1 MPVWIATAL
10 ALLRGLSGRS
20 LAFVGGARGAA
31 TGATALALPDPFGGF
46 LFGAGGGGDPDRP
59 RRRRRRRAL
68 TNSDRDDI
76 AFIAAT
82 ISKNAAGSFA
92 TQLVTRSR

>member
-1 MPVWIATAL
+1 VPVWLIAALTLLRTLGGRAL
-10 ALLRGLSGRS
+10 AT
-20 LAFVGGARGAA
+20 VGGTRGAA
-31 TGATALALPDPFGGF
+31 AAGTALALPDPFNIF
-46 LFGAGGGGDPDRP
+46 GGGDPDKP

-82 ISKNAAGSFA
+82 ISKSAAGSFA

>member
-1 MPVWIATAL
+1 MPVWIVTAL
-10 ALLRGLSGRS
+10 TLLRTL
-20 LAFVGGARGAA
+20 GARAA
-31 TGATALALPDPFGGF
+31 AAIGGRRGVAAAGTALALPDPFNVF
-46 LFGAGGGGDPDRP
+46 DRGDPDRP

-82 ISKNAAGSFA
+82 ISKVAAGSFA